1 MQKLISCSQLS
12 RRHFD
17 YVREGGRAS
26 QRATDFVRR
35 RLWRK
40 KAAPSDA
47 AVTDHSQSTAASLG
61 AQQAA
66 RPVTNALISPTTVM
80 SGARSGLHSLDGV
93 ELA

>member
-1 MQKLISCSQLS
+1 MHKLILCTQLS

-17 YVREGGRAS
+17 YAREGGRAS

-47 AVTDHSQSTAASLG
+47 NVKDHSLNSAASLG

-66 RPVTNALISPTTVM
+66 RAVTNALISPTTVM
-80 SGARSGLHSLDGV
+80 SGARSDTAQSQTC
-93 ELA
+93 